1 MRYSHTSVVA
11 DNNLFG
17 SLRSVAVFGKEV
29 ILSRLDT
36 QAASRIIRPNLERI
50 FTMLRVATLSLIA
63 ALATTPV
70 SAQQMTPEEVKK
82 LALEAI
88 LENPQIVM
96 DAVAILREREAEAT
110 ASQAEQSLT
119 KYADGLI
126 NDPNAPVLGNP
137 DGDVTLVEFFDYN
150 CPYCRRAGTAVKAL
164 IAADSNLRVV
174 YREWPI
180 LGDASVVATRASLAA
195 REQGKYE
202 EMHWALMGLEGRIN
216 ENAVM
221 RVASSLSMDID
232 RLKADMQLPAIDEH
246 IGTSM
251 EIARALGFNGTP
263 SFVIGDQTVPGF
275 VEQDELARLVE
286 ETRQGG

>member
-1 MRYSHTSVVA
+1 
-11 DNNLFG
+11 
-17 SLRSVAVFGKEV
+17 
-29 ILSRLDT
+29 
-36 QAASRIIRPNLERI
+36 
-50 FTMLRVATLSLIA
+50 MLRIATFSLLA
-63 ALATTPV
+63 ALAVTPV
-70 SAQQMTPEEVKK
+70 SAQEMTPEEVKK

-96 DAVAILREREAEAT
+96 EAVAILREREAAET
-110 ASQAEQSLT
+110 AAQAEVSLA
-119 KYADGLI
+119 KYAELLK
-126 NDPNAPVLGNP
+126 NDPNAPVMGNP

-164 IAADSNLRVV
+164 IEADPNLRVV

-202 EMHWALMGLEGRIN
+202 EMHWALMGLEGRVN

-221 RVASSLSMDID
+221 RVASSLGMDVD
-232 RLKADMQLPAIDEH
+232 QLKADMQLPAIDQH
-246 IGTSM
+246 IATSM
-251 EIARALGFNGTP
+251 EISRGLGFNGTP
-263 SFVIGDQTVPGF
+263 SFVIGGQTVPGF

-286 ETRQGG
+286 EARQGG